1 MNGSALLMS
10 CILLTT
16 AASYFLKLGAM
27 ARPEGSGLLALVLHP
42 YTVLGGSCY
51 AATFML
57 YAVALQKVPLSLAQ
71 PVITGG
77 ASVVTALVS
86 IWVLKETM
94 GAFNWLGL
102 ALVCLGIYLLFIGKT

>member
-1 MNGSALLMS
+1 MNGPVLLIA
-10 CILLTT
+10 CVLLTT
-16 AASYFLKLGAM
+16 AASYFLKLGAT
-27 ARPEGSGLLALVLHP
+27 ARPEGGGLLALAFHP
-42 YTVLGGSCY
+42 HTILGGSCY

-77 ASVVTALVS
+77 ASVATALVS
-86 IWVLKETM
+86 VWVLKETM

-102 ALVCLGIYLLFIGKT
+102 ALVCLGIYLLFIGKA